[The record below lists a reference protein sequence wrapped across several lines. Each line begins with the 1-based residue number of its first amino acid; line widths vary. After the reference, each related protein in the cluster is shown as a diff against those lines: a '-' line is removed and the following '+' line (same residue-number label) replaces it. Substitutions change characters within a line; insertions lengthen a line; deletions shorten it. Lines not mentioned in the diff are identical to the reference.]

1 MKDKLTKKRVRVDYP
16 LVIAY
21 CGLQNDFLR
30 WQQSK
35 NRLISFRRSCY
46 AFCKSKKVN
55 VEQVV
60 FLLDQMNIHSLD
72 EIDSELIRIA
82 KTSWL
87 DED

>member
-1 MKDKLTKKRVRVDYP
+1 MKDKLTKKRIRVDYP

-46 AFCKSKKVN
+46 AFCKSKKVD
-55 VEQVV
+55 VEGVV
-60 FLLDQMNIHSLD
+60 HTLNLLNIDSLDQLD
-72 EIDSELIRIA
+72 AELIRIA
-82 KTSWL
+82 KTPWL
-87 DED
+87 DD